1 MFNKVILVGRL
12 TRDPELRY
20 TPGGGVAVVNFGL
33 AVERPFT
40 NKQGERDVDFINV
53 VVWRRQ
59 AENCANHLSKGAL
72 VALDGRIQSRSFE
85 DKEGNRRNVVEV
97 VAENVQFLKWP
108 NNQSQNR
115 NTAAAATDNEFYGND
130 EADEELNSPSST
142 NTLGSDDSSGD
153 FGLGGEDYKVED
165 DDVPF

>member
-20 TPGGGVAVVNFGL
+20 TPGEGVAVVNFGL

-40 NKQGERDVDFINV
+40 NKKGEREVDFLNI

-59 AENCANHLSKGAL
+59 AENCANHLSKGRL
-72 VALDGRIQSRSFE
+72 IALDGRIQSRSYE
-85 DKEGNRRNVVEV
+85 DSEGKRRNFVEV
-97 VAENVQFLKWP
+97 VADNVKFLDWP
-108 NNQSQNR
+108 SDNR
-115 NTAAAATDNEFYGND
+115 KN
-130 EADEELNSPSST
+130 
-142 NTLGSDDSSGD
+142 SSGSSSEFNDNNESTSKDYSKDSTDD